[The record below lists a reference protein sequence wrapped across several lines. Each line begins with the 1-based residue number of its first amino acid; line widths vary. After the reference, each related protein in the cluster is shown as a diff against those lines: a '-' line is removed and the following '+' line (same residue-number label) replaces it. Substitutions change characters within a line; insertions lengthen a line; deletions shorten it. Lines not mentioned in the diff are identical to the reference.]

1 MIENYFIFTSC
12 LSMLPEDM
20 QVIDEEI
27 DIKEE
32 PLFPPS
38 EEDKVGWMS
47 SSCCFYFLI
56 IDRI

>member
-1 MIENYFIFTSC
+1 MIENYFIYTSC
-12 LSMLPEDM
+12 LSMLPEEM

-38 EEDKVGWMS
+38 EEDKVGG
-47 SSCCFYFLI
+47 CRRVVVFIF
-56 IDRI
+56 